1 MPKNKPKDKV
11 VVAMSGGVDSSVAA
25 DLLKNQGHDVTG
37 IFLHFWKEEVDGEQK
52 ENKCCSTKALMD
64 ARAVANRVKIPFY
77 TFNFYDIFKEKIVDN
92 FISEYEDGKTPN
104 PCVRCNRYVKLGLL
118 IERAKEL
125 GYSHVASGH
134 YARIKREI
142 PNSKF
147 QIPKV
152 RLFRSKDKD
161 KDQTYFLYA
170 LTQEQLQHLLFPL
183 GDYTKDEVRAM
194 AKKAGLEIA
203 EKKDSQEIC
212 FISGSSHNDFLK
224 RNLVLK
230 KGPIKILE
238 SGKVVGEHFGL
249 PLYTIGQRKGI
260 EIGGVGPFYVAKL
273 DHTTNT
279 LYVVN
284 DANHPAIYDDGL
296 KALDVNWI
304 SGEKPEL
311 PLKCEAVIRYRHKP
325 VKCTVA
331 EGDGGYA
338 VKFDEPQ
345 RAVTPGQSVVFYD
358 GDEVLGGGL
367 IERFLDKPE

>member
-1 MPKNKPKDKV
+1 
-11 VVAMSGGVDSSVAA
+11 MSGGVDSSVAA
-25 DLLKNQGHDVTG
+25 DLLKNQGYDATG
-37 IFLHFWKEEVDGEQK
+37 IFLHFWKEEIDGEQR

-64 ARAVANRVKIPFY
+64 ARAVANRIKIPFY

-92 FISEYEDGKTPN
+92 FINEYEEGKTPN

-118 IERAKEL
+118 IERVKEL

-134 YARIKREI
+134 YARLKKVDG
-142 PNSKF
+142 KF
-147 QIPKV
+147 KLYRPA
-152 RLFRSKDKD
+152 DKE

-170 LTQEQLQHLLFPL
+170 LTQEQLSHLLFPL
-183 GDYTKDEVRAM
+183 GDYTKDEVRVM

-224 RNLVLK
+224 RNIVLK
-230 KGPIKILE
+230 KGEIKILE

-260 EIGGVGPFYVAKL
+260 EIGGIGPFYVAKL
-273 DHTTNT
+273 DHKTNT

-284 DANHPAIYDDGL
+284 DANHPAIYDSGL
-296 KALDVNWI
+296 RALDVNWL

-325 VKCTVA
+325 VKCTVMEENGEYIA
-331 EGDGGYA
+331 E
-338 VKFDEPQ
+338 FDEPQ
-345 RAVTPGQSVVFYD
+345 RAVTPGQSVVFYA

-367 IERFLDKPE
+367 IERLLDKPE

>member
-1 MPKNKPKDKV
+1 
-11 VVAMSGGVDSSVAA
+11 MSGGVDSSVAA
-25 DLLKNQGHDVTG
+25 KLLKDHGYDPTG
-37 IFLHFWKEEVDGEQK
+37 IFLHFWKEDVDGEQK

-64 ARAVANRVKIPFY
+64 ARRVANRVGIPFY
-77 TFNFYDIFKEKIVDN
+77 TFNFYDIFKKKIVDN
-92 FISEYEDGKTPN
+92 FLDEYEEGKTPN

-125 GYSHVASGH
+125 GYPHVASGH
-134 YARIKREI
+134 YARIKREA
-142 PNSKF
+142 PNSPPRVGERQRVEAGKF
-147 QIPKV
+147 QIPKI
-152 RLFRSKDKD
+152 RLFRPKDKD

-170 LTQEQLQHLLFPL
+170 LTQEQLRHLLFPL
-183 GDYTKDEVRAM
+183 GDYTKDEVRSM

-224 RNLVLK
+224 RNLELK
-230 KGPIKILE
+230 KGQIKILE
-238 SGKVVGEHFGL
+238 SDKVVGEHFGL

-260 EIGGVGPFYVAKL
+260 EIGGIGPFYVAKL
-273 DHTTNT
+273 DHETNT
-279 LYVVN
+279 FYVVN
-284 DANHPAIYDDGL
+284 DANHPALFEDNL
-296 KALDVNWI
+296 KASDVNWI

-325 VKCTVA
+325 VKCTVT
-331 EGDGGYA
+331 EKDNDYI

-358 GDEVLGGGL
+358 GDEVLGGGI
-367 IERFLDKPE
+367 IENLT

>member
-1 MPKNKPKDKV
+1 
-11 VVAMSGGVDSSVAA
+11 MSGGVDSSVAA
-25 DLLKNQGHDVTG
+25 KLLKDQGYDPTG
-37 IFLHFWKEEVDGEQK
+37 IFLHFWKEEVEGEQK

-64 ARAVANRVKIPFY
+64 ARGVANRIKIPFY

-92 FISEYEDGKTPN
+92 FISEYEEGKTPN

-134 YARIKREI
+134 YARIKKEI
-142 PNSKF
+142 PNSKL
-147 QIPKV
+147 QIPKI
-152 RLFRSKDKD
+152 RLFRPKDKE

-170 LTQEQLQHLLFPL
+170 LTQEQLRHLLFPL
-183 GDYTKDEVRAM
+183 GDYTKDEVRVM

-230 KGPIKILE
+230 KGQIKILE
-238 SGKVVGEHFGL
+238 SDKVVGEHLGL

-260 EIGGVGPFYVAKL
+260 EIGGIGPFYVAKL
-273 DHTTNT
+273 DYKTNT

-284 DANHPAIYDDGL
+284 DANHPALHEKSL
-296 KALDVNWI
+296 KASDVNWI
-304 SGEKPEL
+304 SGEKPEM

-331 EGDGGYA
+331 PISPPFKKGTRGIDYIVE
-338 VKFDEPQ
+338 FDEPQ

-358 GDEVLGGGL
+358 GDEVLGGGI
-367 IERFLDKPE
+367 IESLKI